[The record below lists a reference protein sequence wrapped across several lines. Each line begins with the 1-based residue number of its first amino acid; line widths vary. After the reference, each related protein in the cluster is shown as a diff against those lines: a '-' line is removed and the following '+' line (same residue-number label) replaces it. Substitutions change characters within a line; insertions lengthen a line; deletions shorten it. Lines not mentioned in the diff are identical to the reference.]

1 MRLLKRKQSKKK
13 KKTDKGTNNHIHI
26 CVSANQADRI
36 EKQTVGL
43 S

>member
-1 MRLLKRKQSKKK
+1 MRLLKRKQSKK